1 MCIPFFVL
9 YILQKV
15 ETPGND
21 SDSDA
26 TIICDYGDTDGDGGD
41 TTIVCNH
48 DHMDSATD
56 CSDVKR
62 DEPVFVECPLCNQF
76 FPEYAIEVHASTC
89 GDDHQASSWIPIV
102 LD

>member
-1 MCIPFFVL
+1 ML

-15 ETPGND
+15 ETAGND

-41 TTIVCNH
+41 TAIVCNH

-56 CSDVKR
+56 CSDVK
-62 DEPVFVECPLCNQF
+62 
-76 FPEYAIEVHASTC
+76 S
-89 GDDHQASSWIPIV
+89 
-102 LD
+102 